1 MSRSF
6 RKNFKVS
13 VCCESLRSHRDWKRI
28 SRKFRRHREKMQMH
42 SDRDPDL
49 ELVGIIK
56 YHKTKDCGV
65 WSNPGDGYNFYP
77 NLRNVPEFFKTHKVI
92 CK

>member
-1 MSRSF
+1 
-6 RKNFKVS
+6 
-13 VCCESLRSHRDWKRI
+13 
-28 SRKFRRHREKMQMH
+28 MQMH